1 MYTEK
6 EKQQAINEAI
16 NIAKNGTKEEKEQF
30 VEWCCA
36 ALKWN
41 STIISK
47 EAREAS
53 ALVEAQYKA
62 YLNTLKKIN

>member
-1 MYTEK
+1 MYTEQ

-30 VEWCCA
+30 VEWCCD

-41 STIISK
+41 ATIISK

-53 ALVEAQYKA
+53 ELVEAQYKA
-62 YLNTLKKIN
+62 YLNALKK